1 MFSEVDEGGGS
12 PQLYYHDY
20 SGITSQVTPQEPRA
34 PPVGFELELA
44 TIGIQFYAI
53 ANLEKTS
60 LSHQP

>member
-12 PQLYYHDY
+12 PLLYYHDY
-20 SGITSQVTPQEPRA
+20 SGITSQVTPQEPR
-34 PPVGFELELA
+34 GFELELA